1 MSIFC
6 PVMPYRQTICI
17 HAKITGKVYSY
28 VEMRA
33 LSTLSQ
39 TTNFLLFQNE
49 GVCRRQFLI

>member
-39 TTNFLLFQNE
+39 TTYFLLFQNE